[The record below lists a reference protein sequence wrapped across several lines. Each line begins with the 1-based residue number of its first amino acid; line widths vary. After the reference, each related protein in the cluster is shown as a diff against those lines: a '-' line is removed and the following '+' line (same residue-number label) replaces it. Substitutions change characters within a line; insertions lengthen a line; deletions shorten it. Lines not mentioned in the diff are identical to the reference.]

1 MALNQ
6 MSLFILPLEIVSWPK
21 GLRSQNDWFI
31 IKLCEMWLKA
41 RLSPSVWEVFKF
53 VKSISVK
60 LTFE

>member
-31 IKLCEMWLKA
+31 IRLCEMWLKA
-41 RLSPSVWEVFKF
+41 RLSPSVWEV
-53 VKSISVK
+53 
-60 LTFE
+60 